1 MIGSAPATFMMSS
14 GTHYPVSTRQQ
25 DEYTVAAVF
34 RQAVAQST
42 KPEAW
47 KEEGLTGMFR

>member
-14 GTHYPVSTRQQ
+14 GMHYPVSAHQQ

-34 RQAVAQST
+34 RHGRLHRDKKACRT
-42 KPEAW
+42 EE
-47 KEEGLTGMFR
+47 KEPCTAA